1 MEAKAKRRKI
11 GSALKMQQELEALFF
26 QAVEAGDLKTAG
38 YLSQIWV
45 SCENHAKEERAK
57 NKNQKTSIDKLCKI
71 LAEGRDE
78 FLKKIGNDENEENE
92 SQK

>member
-1 MEAKAKRRKI
+1 MEVKVKRRRI
-11 GSALKMQQELEALFF
+11 DSALKMQQELEALFF

-57 NKNQKTSIDKLCKI
+57 KKNQKTSIDELCKI
-71 LAEGRDE
+71 LSEGRKE
-78 FLKKIGNDENEENE
+78 LLEKMNDEKDEGYEL
-92 SQK
+92 QK